1 MKKSSTIKNQM
12 IKPTKYGNL
21 TSTLVIVESP
31 AKCSKIESY
40 LGDGYK
46 CVASFG
52 HLRQISSLESI
63 DTQNNFATKYDI
75 IDDPKKRKH
84 VDTLQT
90 YISNATEVVLATDA
104 DREGE
109 AIAWHICMLFGLPVE
124 TTKRIIFH
132 EITETA
138 IQYAIHNPVTINMNL
153 VYSQQSRQILDMLV
167 GYTITPLLWKY
178 VSRTFESSLSAGRC
192 QTPALRLIYDN
203 HQEINRSPGQQVYH
217 TIGYFTNKCIPFELD
232 RKYESGPEIT
242 DYLNNASRHPHI
254 YSCSSP
260 IKVFK
265 TPPEPLTTSRIQQQA
280 SNTMHISPKETMQYC
295 QVLYDAGYITYMR
308 TDSKK
313 YSAVFINQ
321 VKDRI
326 SRTYNDDRYISP
338 TINDMMQSEKK
349 EKESGSTPESGP
361 GTDSGIKSQE
371 AHEAIRP
378 TNINTL
384 DTELPE
390 NIAPRERRLYKLI
403 WTIALESC
411 MSSAEYYSITSTI
424 PSYNGTKY
432 SKVSELPYFMGW
444 KIVEHNNNKR
454 NEEEEEYHYLHKLVQ
469 GNAVSFTKITSTVS
483 MSKLKSHYSEARLVQ
498 LLEDRGI
505 GRPSTFSSLI
515 DKIQQREYVK
525 KEDIKGVQIQC
536 TDFELSGDTNEI
548 TKTIISREFGNEKSK
563 LVIQPVGII
572 VIEFLMKHFDSLFNY
587 EYTNLMETELDR
599 VSLGLRSLPEICGTC
614 TSLMNTQIQ
623 KLNDDGEKKCEIKID
638 DSHFYIIGKHGP
650 TIKCIDNKN
659 DGISFK
665 PVKKNIDLAKL
676 ERGEYSIADI
686 IKCDNTNNSITLGK
700 YNGDDLILKRGKF
713 GLYVSWLTQT
723 KSLALFGNRPI
734 ENIGLDEVL
743 EILKKDELGLES
755 STPVNTNIIRNVTD
769 NISIRKGPKGNYIF
783 FKTTKMKRPQFFKL
797 DGFTEDIHQCDS
809 AIFKKWI
816 FDTYHIV

>member
-1 MKKSSTIKNQM
+1 MSKKTIKNQM
-12 IKPTKYGNL
+12 IKSTKYGTL

-63 DTQNNFATKYDI
+63 NIQNNFATKYDI

-124 TTKRIIFH
+124 TTKRIVFH
-132 EITETA
+132 EITEPA
-138 IQYAIHNPVTINMNL
+138 IQHAIHNPVTINMNL

-203 HQEINRSPGQQVYH
+203 QQEINRSPGQQVYH

-232 RKYESGPEIT
+232 RKYESEQEIT
-242 DYLNNASRHPHI
+242 NYLNNASAYPHI
-254 YSCSSP
+254 YSCSTP

-265 TPPEPLTTSRIQQQA
+265 SSPEPLTTSRIQQAA

-295 QVLYDAGYITYMR
+295 QVLYEAGYITYMR

-313 YSAVFINQ
+313 YSGVFINQ

-326 SRTYNDDRYISP
+326 IRTYNDDRYISP
-338 TINDMMQSEKK
+338 TINDMIQSEKK
-349 EKESGSTPESGP
+349 EPSSGTA
-361 GTDSGIKSQE
+361 QE

-403 WTIALESC
+403 WTTTLESC
-411 MSSAEYYSITSTI
+411 MSSAEYYSITATI
-424 PSYNGTKY
+424 PSYNGTQY
-432 SKVSELPYFMGW
+432 SRVSEIPHFMGW
-444 KIVEHNNNKR
+444 KIVEQHNKCASDN
-454 NEEEEEYHYLHKLVQ
+454 EYHYLHNLVH
-469 GNAVSFTKITSTVS
+469 GSAVSFTTIKSTVS
-483 MSKLKSHYSEARLVQ
+483 MTKLKSHYSEARLVQ
-498 LLEDRGI
+498 MLEDRGI

-525 KEDIKGVQIQC
+525 KEDIKGIQIQC
-536 TDFELSGDTNEI
+536 TDFELTDKI
-548 TKTIISREFGNEKSK
+548 TKTIISREFGNEKGK

-587 EYTNLMETELDR
+587 EYTNSMETELDKI
-599 VSLGLRSLPEICGTC
+599 SLGISTLVEICGKC
-614 TSLMNTQIQ
+614 SSLMDTQIQ
-623 KLNDDGEKKCEIKID
+623 KLTDEGEKKCEIKID
-638 DSHFYIIGKHGP
+638 AQHFYIIGKHGP
-650 TIKCIDNKN
+650 TIKCIDPTTGN
-659 DGISFK
+659 ISFK
-665 PVKKNIDLAKL
+665 PVKKSIDPVKL
-676 ERGEYSIADI
+676 ERGEYTIDDI
-686 IKCDNTNNSITLGK
+686 LKTDNISNSIILGK
-700 YNGDDLILKRGKF
+700 YRNEDLTLKRGKF
-713 GLYVSWLTQT
+713 GLYVSWLTHT
-723 KSLALFGNRPI
+723 KSLAILGNRPI
-734 ENIGLDEVL
+734 ENIRLDEVL
-743 EILKKDELGLES
+743 EILKKDETEE
-755 STPVNTNIIRNVTD
+755 PVQVNTNIIRNVTD
-769 NISIRKGPKGNYIF
+769 NISIRKGPKGDYIF

-797 DGFTEDIHQCDS
+797 DGFTEDIRACDT
-809 AIFKKWI
+809 ALFKKWI
-816 FDTYHIV
+816 FDTHHIV